1 MRICDMRTGI
11 SVTVSPTD
19 HARLTAVV
27 RDRNAPQ
34 KHVWRA
40 RIVLPTADGLG
51 TNAIMR
57 ETGKSMTCV
66 WRWQE
71 RFAEAG
77 VEGLLT
83 KLSKRRLRRGVFHS
97 IVGIQAAINGFLA
110 EQPFKW
116 TADPDKI
123 IAAVKRGHQASDSIH

>member
-1 MRICDMRTGI
+1 MRVWDMRTGI
-11 SVTVSPTD
+11 SVTVSSID

-40 RIVLPTADGLG
+40 RIVLLTADGLG

-57 ETGKSMTCV
+57 ETGKSKSCV

-77 VEGLLT
+77 VEGLL
-83 KLSKRRLRRGVFHS
+83 
-97 IVGIQAAINGFLA
+97 
-110 EQPFKW
+110 
-116 TADPDKI
+116 
-123 IAAVKRGHQASDSIH
+123 

>member
-1 MRICDMRTGI
+1 MRTGI
-11 SVTVSPTD
+11 SVTVSSID

-40 RIVLPTADGLG
+40 RIVLLTADGLG

-57 ETGKSMTCV
+57 ETGKSKSCV

-77 VEGLLT
+77 VEACARVVSMAGVPCDGGMDWD
-83 KLSKRRLRRGVFHS
+83 RLDALDASPFRTFD
-97 IVGIQAAINGFLA
+97 AA
-110 EQPFKW
+110 
-116 TADPDKI
+116 ADG
-123 IAAVKRGHQASDSIH
+123 A

>member
-1 MRICDMRTGI
+1 MRTGI
-11 SVTVSPTD
+11 SVTVSSTD

-40 RIVLPTADGLG
+40 RIVLLTADGLG

-57 ETGKSMTCV
+57 ETGKSKTSV

-71 RFAEAG
+71 RFAEEG
-77 VEGLLT
+77 VDGPLVRQDPPLAHT
-83 KLSKRRLRRGVFHS
+83 AARR
-97 IVGIQAAINGFLA
+97 QAPKA
-110 EQPFKW
+110 W
-116 TADPDKI
+116 W
-123 IAAVKRGHQASDSIH
+123 R